1 MEDSMALGSL
11 MPVSGG
17 GSFTKK
23 NIDTINSNF
32 AALVN
37 PDLWVR
43 PQNTSPTAA
52 AEGTYERPFA
62 SFTAAGPSM
71 RPGMV
76 VGLLGVTLEEFSS
89 PRVNDITVLGMG
101 NLPRQA
107 TTSGIANGGGSTWL
121 SPSGGTGALLQ
132 PNGQGWRVQ
141 NVFFNN
147 SATAAGCIK
156 LVNAGDPPT
165 SNCSEKTSII
175 GCFLTGTDDG
185 VAALDLPNNVL
196 IDGCTFFGFS
206 GSGDLGISSATGA
219 GTGTLNNWVIQ
230 NCDFLG
236 NANHITAPFTSS
248 TIRNNRFS
256 YIYGSVTTTTQILL
270 SGGSNNDVYGNRFD
284 IPSTTNLISGMF
296 SGGTN
301 DRWGPNYTPNAV
313 TTTIFLFSVP
323 TS

>member
-1 MEDSMALGSL
+1 MALNL
-11 MPVSGG
+11 VTGG
-17 GSFTKK
+17 GSFTRQ
-23 NIDTINSNF
+23 NIDTINANF
-32 AALVN
+32 AALTR

-43 PQNTSPTAA
+43 PQNTSSSAA
-52 AEGTYERPFA
+52 ATGSYDRPFG
-62 SFTAAGPSM
+62 SLTAAGAAM

-89 PRVNDITVLGMG
+89 PKVNDVTIVGMG

-107 TTSGIANGGGSTWL
+107 TTSSVANGGGSTWL

-132 PNGQGWRVQ
+132 PNGQGWLIQ
-141 NVFFNN
+141 NIFFNN

-165 SNCSEKTSII
+165 ANCSEKTSII
-175 GCFLTGTDDG
+175 GCILTGTDDG
-185 VAALDLPNNVL
+185 VAAIDLPNNVL

-219 GTGTLNNWVIQ
+219 GTGTLNNWVIR
-230 NCDFLG
+230 NCIFNG

-248 TIRNNRFS
+248 EIVNNKFS
-256 YIYGSVTTTTQILL
+256 YIYGSVTTTTQVLL
-270 SGGSNNDVYGNRFD
+270 SGGSNNSVHDNAFD
-284 IPSTTNLISGMF
+284 IPASTNLISGMF

-301 DRWGPNYTPNAV
+301 DRWYFNRFASAV
-313 TTTIFLFSVP
+313 ATTIYSFGVP
-323 TS
+323 AT